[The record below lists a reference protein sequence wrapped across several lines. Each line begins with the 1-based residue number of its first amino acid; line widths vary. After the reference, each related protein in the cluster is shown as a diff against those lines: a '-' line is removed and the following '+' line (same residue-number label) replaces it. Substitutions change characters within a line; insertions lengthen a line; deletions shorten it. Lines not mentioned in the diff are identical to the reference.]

1 MIAARFT
8 SSLYLRLVL
17 VLLLAMGASY
27 ATMYV
32 LFLSH
37 LEETRTVNFA
47 RTLAAQVRLVEEFL
61 QARPAAEFP
70 VLKALR
76 LAPSPPSL
84 IAAARGPDVEQ
95 RLARIREGL
104 EDELGRNVNVIAVEA
119 PDSGLWIDLRLANGQ
134 PQWLF
139 MAAPRPRPHHV
150 ESMLPVSLVGFAV
163 FFAGGMLL
171 LWQVQRPLKRL
182 GKALEAVG
190 KGNRLVTLPV
200 AGGGEIRILGERYN
214 DMVERLRSY
223 EEDRATMLAG
233 VAHDLRTPITRL
245 RLLMELAEGTR
256 HDEMEQNLTDI
267 ERITEQFLVYARGGD
282 GEPYTDR
289 DIGLFLDEVV
299 APYAAQGVTAL
310 SAPAGV
316 IVPLR
321 ADSLRRAL
329 INLVENAIEYGQR
342 PILVRCLCTGEA
354 VSIAVEDAGNG
365 IEASQIKRAMRP
377 FARLDNSRR
386 GKGHCGLGLVI
397 AARIAEDHGG
407 TLTLRNGD
415 SGGFIAEIGFPLR
428 AAG

>member
-1 MIAARFT
+1 MTAGRFT

-32 LFLSH
+32 LFLAH
-37 LEETRTVNFA
+37 LEETRTGNFA
-47 RTLAAQVRLVEEFL
+47 RTLAAQVRLVEELL

-70 VLKALR
+70 DLKTLR
-76 LAPSPPSL
+76 LASSPPVLAST
-84 IAAARGPDVEQ
+84 APDVEE
-95 RLARIREGL
+95 RLARIRAGL
-104 EDELGRNVNVIAVEA
+104 DDELGRAVNVIAVDA
-119 PDSGLWIDLRLANGQ
+119 PESGLWIDLHLPSGQ

-190 KGNRLVTLPV
+190 KSNRLAKLPV

-214 DMVERLRSY
+214 DMVERLLAY

-245 RLLMELAEGTR
+245 RLLMELAQGPR
-256 HDEMEQNLTDI
+256 HAEMEQNLADI
-267 ERITEQFLVYARGGD
+267 ERVTEQFLVYARGGA
-282 GEPYTDR
+282 GEPCTER
-289 DIGLFLDEVV
+289 DIGHFLDEVV
-299 APYAAQGVTAL
+299 APYATEGVMATC
-310 SAPAGV
+310 SPAGA
-316 IVPLR
+316 IVALR
-321 ADSLRRAL
+321 ADALRRAL
-329 INLVENAIEYGQR
+329 INLVENAIEYGKT
-342 PILVRCLCTGEA
+342 PILVRCCCGSA
-354 VSIAVEDAGNG
+354 SVSIAVEDAGSG
-365 IEASQIKRAMRP
+365 IEASQIGRAMRP
-377 FARLDNSRR
+377 FARLDHSRR

-407 TLTLRNGD
+407 ALTLRNGD
-415 SGGFIAEIGFPLR
+415 TGGFVAEIRFPLNP
-428 AAG
+428 AT

>member
-1 MIAARFT
+1 MIAGRFV

-27 ATMYV
+27 GTMYV
-32 LFLSH
+32 LFLAH
-37 LEETRTVNFA
+37 LEETRTGNFA
-47 RTLAAQVRLVEEFL
+47 RTLAAQVRLVEELL

-70 VLKALR
+70 VLKTLR
-76 LAPSPPSL
+76 LAPSPPA
-84 IAAARGPDVEQ
+84 IVAAGPEVEQ
-95 RLARIREGL
+95 RLARIRSGL
-104 EDELGRNVNVIAVEA
+104 SEELGRDVIVKAVEA
-119 PDSGLWIDLRLANGQ
+119 PDAGLWIDLRLPGGE

-139 MAAPRPRPHHV
+139 MAAPRPRPPHV

-190 KGNRLVTLPV
+190 HGNRLVKLPV
-200 AGGGEIRILGERYN
+200 SGGGEIRILGERYN
-214 DMVERLRSY
+214 DMVERLRRY

-245 RLLMELAEGTR
+245 RLLVELAQGSR
-256 HDEMEQNLTDI
+256 LAEMEQNLADI

-282 GEPYTDR
+282 GEPFTDR
-289 DIGLFLDEVV
+289 DVALFLDEVV
-299 APYAAQGVTAL
+299 APYAAQGVTATCC
-310 SAPAGV
+310 PAGA

-321 ADSLRRAL
+321 ADALRRAL
-329 INLVENAIEYGQR
+329 INLVENAIEYGNA
-342 PILVRCLCTGEA
+342 PIHVQCSIDNA
-354 VSIAVEDAGNG
+354 SVSIAVEDAGVG
-365 IEASQIKRAMRP
+365 IEASQIGHAMRP
-377 FARLDNSRR
+377 FARLDSSRR

-407 TLTLRNGD
+407 TLALRNHEPQ
-415 SGGFIAEIGFPLR
+415 GFVAELRFPVR
-428 AAG
+428 TTS